1 MFVIFWFTMSIN
13 IYFPFDFYRKKV
25 LKKVFDNFS
34 WWYLRNIGKEMFE
47 KKRKRKKQTEKMKHK
62 IIMCSF
68 AVKFFFKE
76 PINSHFDIISLY

>member
-1 MFVIFWFTMSIN
+1 MFVIFWFAMSIN
-13 IYFPFDFYRKKV
+13 IYFSVDFYRKKV

-47 KKRKRKKQTEKMKHK
+47 KKRKRKKQTEKMKYK
-62 IIMCSF
+62 IIMCCF

-76 PINSHFDIISLY
+76 PINSHFDNTSLY

>member
-1 MFVIFWFTMSIN
+1 MFVIFWFAVSIN
-13 IYFPFDFYRKKV
+13 IYFSVDFYRKKV

-47 KKRKRKKQTEKMKHK
+47 KKRKRKKQTEKMKYK
-62 IIMCSF
+62 IIMCCF

-76 PINSHFDIISLY
+76 PINSHFDNISLY

>member
-47 KKRKRKKQTEKMKHK
+47 KKRKRKKQTEKMKYK
-62 IIMCSF
+62 IIMCCF

-76 PINSHFDIISLY
+76 PINSHFDNISLY

>member
-1 MFVIFWFTMSIN
+1 MFVIFWFAMSIN
-13 IYFPFDFYRKKV
+13 IYFSVDFYRKKV

-47 KKRKRKKQTEKMKHK
+47 KKRKRKKQTEKMKYK
-62 IIMCSF
+62 IIMCCF

-76 PINSHFDIISLY
+76 PINSHFDNISLY